1 MWSEVP
7 AGRVTAPD
15 SMIAPGGKRDNARK
29 GFRPGARAGY
39 NGAMRLRASRSLL
52 VEPALP
58 AALEPLRRL
67 SENLFWTWNTDAV
80 ALFERIDRDAW
91 QETVHNPV
99 RLLQRVPSAHWEA
112 LADDDGFRRH
122 LERVVEAFDAYMSR
136 NSGFEGIGFPKPKF
150 REKDKTA
157 SPEKYKQLRQEYKSA
172 VRTFIVAMPESV
184 HGIEADLNGID
195 PYRAWTQMQTDRNR
209 RVQRRTIELAQ
220 KSYLAARTDTDLN
233 GRGAFAGLPSGDYWI
248 GTLATPATAGD
259 VRLHWD
265 LHVVVRPGETARLEL
280 SNLNAAEPLGL
291 AQNSAP

>member
-1 MWSEVP
+1 MHTKFHLRNPSVLLVALLASLLQVGTPAPAAAQSTGTIEFTAHVAPIGGRPEPVREMMFYALRKSLENIRQEVAQLEP
-7 AGRVTAPD
+7 APD
-15 SMIAPGGKRDNARK
+15 LEKFVDTLSVSPELKAWMKKYQTVQLA
-29 GFRPGARAGY
+29 GAD
-39 NGAMRLRASRSLL
+39 
-52 VEPALP
+52 
-58 AALEPLRRL
+58 
-67 SENLFWTWNTDAV
+67 FT
-80 ALFERIDRDAW
+80 RILTGDDI
-91 QETVHNPV
+91 VD
-99 RLLQRVPSAHWEA
+99 VPE
-112 LADDDGFRRH
+112 F
-122 LERVVEAFDAYMSR
+122 FDAYMSR